1 MNGNYNDIID
11 IIITLIDDEE
21 IANSIV
27 VSGSIV
33 PYIIM
38 NKESYEYHTDF
49 YVLVKEKKISNVRD
63 KIKKLSKEYAFDVIS
78 DSKTYSKNDYG
89 FKIKYENTTAG
100 FFPYSLIDNNFSIK
114 TYGLNESTKEVKL
127 KTKIVPNITKSSVI
141 RLTKFTK
148 EKTLRIMSPE
158 FILADKEVREK
169 EPGNP
174 TKETMDLLN
183 KISDESVLK
192 AVRESVS
199 NTKIKVETKKMK
211 ENNLLLI
218 VILGVLILLLAVVA
232 YICFKK

>member
-1 MNGNYNDIID
+1 MNSNYNDIID

-21 IANSIV
+21 IASSIV

-38 NKESYEYHTDF
+38 SKESYEYHTDF
-49 YVLVKEKKISNVRD
+49 YILVKEKKISEIRN
-63 KIKKLSKEYAFDVIS
+63 KIKKMSREYAFDVIS
-78 DSKTYSKNDYG
+78 DSKSYSKKDYG
-89 FKIKYENTTAG
+89 FKIKYQTTTVG

-114 TYGLNESTKEVKL
+114 TYGINQNTKEIRL
-127 KTKIVPNITKSSVI
+127 KTKIVPNVTKSSII

-148 EKTLRIMSPE
+148 EKTLRIMTPE
-158 FILADKEVREK
+158 FILADKEMKEK

-174 TKETMDLLN
+174 TKETMYLLN

-192 AVRESVS
+192 VVRENLS
-199 NTKIKVETKKMK
+199 NEKIKVERKKLR
-211 ENNLLLI
+211 ENNSLLI
-218 VILGVLILLLAVVA
+218 IILGVLTLLLIVVA